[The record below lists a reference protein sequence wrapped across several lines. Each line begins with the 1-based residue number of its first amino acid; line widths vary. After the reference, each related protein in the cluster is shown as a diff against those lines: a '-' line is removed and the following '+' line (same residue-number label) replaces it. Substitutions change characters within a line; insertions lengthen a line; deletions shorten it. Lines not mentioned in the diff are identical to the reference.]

1 MCLGVRRG
9 LLRECS
15 WDEGRAIA
23 VWLRR
28 HVNAIPSSRDG
39 AATNAS
45 RKDLRLLLTQDLDL
59 LEEDELRQRREEQVQ
74 KILAE
79 IIKSWLTNTR
89 ASIRKNASNTARS
102 DRPERQRVAC
112 FPTSLRA
119 STAESSGG
127 HGGRRGWSGDGRPGS
142 GGGGGTWRR

>member
-1 MCLGVRRG
+1 MCRGVRRG

-74 KILAE
+74 TILAE
-79 IIKSWLTNTR
+79 IIKLWLAHAR
-89 ASIRKNASNTARS
+89 AYNSVSARQSCMNASNTARS
-102 DRPERQRVAC
+102 DRPE
-112 FPTSLRA
+112 
-119 STAESSGG
+119 
-127 HGGRRGWSGDGRPGS
+127 
-142 GGGGGTWRR
+142 